1 MALLPPGIPHA
12 KKPGRGV
19 VEHEDA
25 VGGGET
31 SIYYVIGLSV
41 TAMFWKTQSR
51 FRCDRFSSRD
61 YIVLFKCTIEP
72 GDQLWRALLKI
83 FILHQGYSRVF
94 VCAPARGRT
103 GCEQIVH
110 VGPRARRHHSDNKIT
125 PYIIWRWRYCT
136 RAPTPPSQPGWLNCS
151 HGQCPILVGL
161 RHWSTKG
168 TEPQHRMA

>member
-61 YIVLFKCTIEP
+61 YNCTIQVYYRAGRSTVESSIQNLHTTP
-72 GDQLWRALLKI
+72 GL
-83 FILHQGYSRVF
+83 FTGF
-94 VCAPARGRT
+94 CVCPCSGRT

-110 VGPRARRHHSDNKIT
+110 VGCAVPVAIIPIIKSYT
-125 PYIIWRWRYCT
+125 YIWRWRYCT